1 MRPSQLIVAAAAAVV
16 TGAAAPAA
24 FAADAVFGG
33 ATNRGDP
40 IVIRSDPKT
49 QQLRSLAISWRAV
62 CGDGMGFP
70 GFGQLTPAAPAP
82 GFSPSANELV
92 VSRNAK
98 GRFEGTQLMA
108 ADLGGPRAAITVEV
122 SGRLKP
128 ASAGGT
134 LHAVVKIMDPATAE
148 TVTSCETRLS
158 WKALRKPG
166 VVYGGMTSQNEPIV
180 LRLNAARKRVNDV
193 ILAWHAPCTPSDGFL
208 RSPEH
213 FGNFPISGGR
223 FGNPFEA
230 ESPIEGGGMSLWQ
243 YRITGRVTPT
253 RASGAL
259 QAKVSDT
266 DAAGAATDSCD
277 SGGLTWKAAS
287 G

>member
-1 MRPSQLIVAAAAAVV
+1 LIAAGAAVV
-16 TGAAAPAA
+16 ATSAAAPTA

-33 ATNRGDP
+33 RTSQGDP
-40 IVIRSDPKT
+40 IVLRADPKT
-49 QQLRSLAISWRAV
+49 SQLRSLAVSWRAD

-70 GFGQLTPAAPAP
+70 GFGLLTPAAPAP
-82 GFSPSANELV
+82 GFSPGANELV
-92 VSRNAK
+92 MTRNAK
-98 GRFEGTQLMA
+98 GTFRGTQLRA
-108 ADLGGPRAAITVEV
+108 TDLGGARAAITVEA
-122 SGRLKP
+122 SGKLKP

-148 TVTSCETRLS
+148 TVASCETRLR
-158 WKALRKPG
+158 WTALRRPG
-166 VVYGGMTSQNEPIV
+166 IVYGGLTSQDEPIV

-208 RSPEH
+208 RLPEH
-213 FGNFPISGGR
+213 FGNFPITGGR
-223 FGNPFEA
+223 FGTPFEA
-230 ESPIEGGGMSLWQ
+230 ETPIDGGGKSLWQ
-243 YRITGRVTPT
+243 YRISGRVTQAK
-253 RASGAL
+253 ASGAL